1 MFKKLIPFAAAAM
14 TALFLLPQPVA
25 AQGKKDSVAM
35 AMALEPPGL
44 DPTSG
49 AAAAIAEVTLYNLY
63 ETLTKVKEDGSVV
76 PLLAESWTTAPDLKT
91 YTFKLR
97 KGVKF
102 QNGEPLNAETVK
114 FSFERS
120 AAPTSTNKDK
130 SLFQSIAEI
139 TTPDADT
146 VVIKMKNPEP
156 NLPFLLGQAPA
167 SIVEPKSVATN
178 GTNPVGTGPFTVAAW
193 AKGSSITLNKWPEYR
208 NAAAIKLNK
217 VVIRFISDPSAQVA
231 SLLSGDVDAFP
242 RVAAARSLA
251 QFKADPRF
259 VVLIG
264 GSRSKTIV
272 AINNKKK
279 PFDDVRVRRAVLA
292 AIDRKAM
299 IEGAVDGFG
308 VPIGS
313 FYTPGLLG
321 YIDTTDI
328 NPFDIEKAKKLLAE
342 AGVTTPLE
350 VSLKLPPP
358 AYARQ
363 GGEVLAAQ
371 LAKVGIIAKIE
382 NLEWAQWLS
391 GVFNTTGPQNYDL
404 TIVSHV
410 EPFDLVKYTEDNYY
424 TGYRSDAFN
433 ALYKKITEAADDA
446 DRAKLLGDAQRLL
459 ATDAAA
465 GFMFQPQLI
474 TIANKKL
481 RGVWSQVPLY
491 ANDFSEWAWE

>member
-1 MFKKLIPFAAAAM
+1 MLKKLVLLAAAAM
-14 TALFLLPQPVA
+14 TALCLLPQSLS
-25 AQGKKDSVAM
+25 AQGKKDSVVM
-35 AMALEPPGL
+35 AMTLEPPGL

-49 AAAAIAEVTLYNLY
+49 AAAAVAEVTLYNVY
-63 ETLTKVKEDGSVV
+63 ETLTKVREDGSVV
-76 PLLAESWTTAPDLKT
+76 PLLAESFETAPDLKT

-97 KGVKF
+97 KGVTF
-102 QNGEPLNAETVK
+102 QNGEPFNAE
-114 FSFERS
+114 
-120 AAPTSTNKDK
+120 
-130 SLFQSIAEI
+130 
-139 TTPDADT
+139 
-146 VVIKMKNPEP
+146 
-156 NLPFLLGQAPA
+156 
-167 SIVEPKSVATN
+167 
-178 GTNPVGTGPFTVAAW
+178 
-193 AKGSSITLNKWPEYR
+193 
-208 NAAAIKLNK
+208 AIHLTK
-217 VVIRFISDPSAQVA
+217 VLIRFISDPSAQVA

-259 VVLIG
+259 AVQIG
-264 GSRSKTIV
+264 GSRAKTIV

-279 PFDDVRVRRAVLA
+279 PLDDVRVRRAILA

-299 IEGAVDGFG
+299 IEGAADGFG

-313 FYTPGLLG
+313 FYTPGSLG

-328 NPFDIEKAKKLLAE
+328 NPFDVEKAKKLLAE

-371 LAKVGIIAKIE
+371 LAKVGITAKIE

-433 ALYKKITEAADDA
+433 ALYKKITEAANDA

-465 GFMFQPQLI
+465 GFLFQPQLI

-481 RGVWSQVPLY
+481 KGVWSQVPLY